1 MNRYAKGANFE
12 REIVTDL
19 WSHGWASMR
28 AAGSGTTS
36 YPVPDVIGARN
47 GRLVLIECKT
57 TKSDR
62 LSLKQNILAL
72 EEFRKLAGGE
82 AYIAIK
88 FYKKPARFYNIK
100 PIIEKNKYTITIND
114 TFLNIDSIL
123 FEQTTL

>member
-12 REIVTDL
+12 REIVADL

-36 YPVPDVIGARN
+36 YPVPDVIGAKN

-62 LSLKQNILAL
+62 LSLKKNILAL
-72 EEFRKLAGGE
+72 EEFRKLSGGE
-82 AYIAIK
+82 AYITIK

>member
-12 REIVTDL
+12 REVIADL

-36 YPVPDVIGARN
+36 YPVPDVIGVRA
-47 GRLVLIECKT
+47 GKVILIECKT
-57 TKSDR
+57 TKGDR
-62 LSLKQNILAL
+62 LSLKKDILDL
-72 EEFRKLAGGE
+72 DEFRKLSGGD

-88 FYKKPARFYNIK
+88 FFKKPARFYNIR
-100 PIIEKNKYTITIND
+100 PIIERNVYTININD
-114 TFLNIDSIL
+114 AFLNIDAIL